1 MIELIGVTK
10 KYGDKCVYKNFDLS
24 IESGKITAVLG
35 ESGSGK
41 TTLLNVMANLTEFS
55 GKVTGVSFP
64 VSFVFQRDRLV
75 KGLTVKQNLEL
86 IEKSADI
93 TAELNGFGLEGCENK
108 YPKQLSAGMARRVAI
123 LRALLFK
130 SETLFMDEP
139 FVNLDIA
146 LKHRLIKEVKSR
158 IENQG
163 KTTVFVTHDIKE
175 AVSLADRIIVL
186 SQGKIIADIK
196 EITEKT
202 EGELFDFM
210 LSV

>member
-1 MIELIGVTK
+1 MIELRKITK
-10 KYGDKCVYKNFDLS
+10 KYGEKYVYNNFDLS

-41 TTLLNVMANLTEFS
+41 TTLLNIMANLTEFS
-55 GKVTGVSFP
+55 GKVTGITFP
-64 VSFVFQRDRLV
+64 VAFVFQWDRLV

-86 IEKSADI
+86 IEKTADI
-93 TAELNGFGLEGCENK
+93 TAELKEFGLEGCENK
-108 YPKQLSAGMARRVAI
+108 YPKELSAGMARRVAI
-123 LRALLFK
+123 LRALIFK

-146 LKHRLIKEVKSR
+146 LKYRLMKELKSR
-158 IENQG
+158 IKAQG
-163 KTTVFVTHDIKE
+163 RTTVFVTHDIKE

-186 SQGKIIADIK
+186 SQGKKIADIK
-196 EITEKT
+196 EITEQI
-202 EGELFDFM
+202 ENELFNFM

>member
-1 MIELIGVTK
+1 MIELIGITK

-93 TAELNGFGLEGCENK
+93 TAELNEFGLEGCENK